1 MKNYHVDGRGS
12 GLSTG
17 MMVVIAAF
25 AVVVLI
31 AMWGPWRLKVH
42 SEKPPPQTT
51 AGSVSH
57 SPAAPDVHGRP
68 TSSDVGYCGVF
79 VSQQI
84 DGVGRLR
91 GSSQED
97 RESRRSM
104 TASRSAV

>member
-42 SEKPPPQTT
+42 SEKPSPQTT

-57 SPAAPDVHGRP
+57 LPAAPDVP
-68 TSSDVGYCGVF
+68 TAPGAPGT
-79 VSQQI
+79 
-84 DGVGRLR
+84 
-91 GSSQED
+91 
-97 RESRRSM
+97 SR
-104 TASRSAV
+104 